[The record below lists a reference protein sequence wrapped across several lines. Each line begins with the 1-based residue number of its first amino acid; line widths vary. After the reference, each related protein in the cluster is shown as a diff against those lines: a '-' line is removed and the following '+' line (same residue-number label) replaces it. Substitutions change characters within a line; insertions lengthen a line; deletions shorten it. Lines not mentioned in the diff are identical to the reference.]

1 MHVYVNGYLAL
12 VATKGFNTS
21 TREAFGRN
29 LMLSLGKNK
38 PLTVYFV
45 ELAVEEILPFLVKSR
60 NDVRRHLG
68 RDVLLKEG
76 NLAGSF
82 I

>member
-1 MHVYVNGYLAL
+1 
-12 VATKGFNTS
+12 
-21 TREAFGRN
+21 
-29 LMLSLGKNK
+29 MLSPGKNK

-60 NDVRRHLG
+60 NDVRRHSG
-68 RDVLLKEG
+68 KDVLFKEG